1 MSKRHL
7 AAGLA
12 FALVSTL
19 SSVQAQQKTFTLAGY
34 GGSFEKTMREQ
45 VLPPFA
51 AKHNLRIEYVAG
63 NSTDTLAKLQAQR
76 GNQVID
82 AIIVDDGPMYQ
93 AVELGFCGDLAA
105 ADVYKDVYS
114 IMKFKSNKAI
124 GVGMVGTGIMYNK
137 KVFDDNKWP
146 APTSWEDLKDPKY
159 RKKLVIPPLNNT
171 YGLHAVVMMAR
182 VRGGGEKNIDPGFKA
197 FKDDIGP
204 NVLAY
209 EPSPGKMT
217 ELFQSGQAV
226 IGVWGSG
233 RAKALADQ
241 TGFPIQFMYPK
252 EGGLALGVAACPI
265 AGSKNSAEA
274 QAFLQ
279 HMVSP
284 QIQLILATGAG
295 FGPTNQTV
303 KLDDKQRQGLPYGD
317 EVKSLIAVDWDTINP
332 AREGWNR
339 RWTREIER

>member
-1 MSKRHL
+1 
-7 AAGLA
+7 
-12 FALVSTL
+12 
-19 SSVQAQQKTFTLAGY
+19 
-34 GGSFEKTMREQ
+34 
-45 VLPPFA
+45 
-51 AKHNLRIEYVAG
+51 
-63 NSTDTLAKLQAQR
+63 
-76 GNQVID
+76 
-82 AIIVDDGPMYQ
+82 
-93 AVELGFCGDLAA
+93 
-105 ADVYKDVYS
+105 
-114 IMKFKSNKAI
+114 
-124 GVGMVGTGIMYNK
+124 
-137 KVFDDNKWP
+137 
-146 APTSWEDLKDPKY
+146 
-159 RKKLVIPPLNNT
+159 
-171 YGLHAVVMMAR
+171 
-182 VRGGGEKNIDPGFKA
+182 
-197 FKDDIGP
+197 
-204 NVLAY
+204 
-209 EPSPGKMT
+209 MT